1 MNLWRGYCSSLLS
14 HLLHHP
20 PPENYSSHYLTDPYT
35 PPPVVIKCS
44 KAPEG
49 NIFMSNPNSV
59 EVDVDVV
66 LCCVGVGVVTIS

>member
-35 PPPVVIKCS
+35 PPLKLLNELGLLDE
-44 KAPEG
+44 AA
-49 NIFMSNPNSV
+49 
-59 EVDVDVV
+59 
-66 LCCVGVGVVTIS
+66 